1 MNLLIYCRDIIVSLL
16 SSLGLPYPTTVG
28 LADISLVAIAL
39 GLLIATP
46 ELALVV
52 AAFVLLAFLA
62 GK

>member
-1 MNLLIYCRDIIVSLL
+1 MNIIIYLRDLIVSLL
-16 SSLGLPYPTTVG
+16 SNINLPYPTTVG

-46 ELALVV
+46 ALALVV

>member
-16 SSLGLPYPTTVG
+16 SSLGLPHPTTVG

-46 ELALVV
+46 NLALVV